1 MRLMLMGSRPFYAP
15 ETDEGGYD
23 DADADDL
30 DPQEPEAGDDEP
42 LDEDA
47 EPAADEPTDLDAEA
61 LEAEPEER
69 PTRGANRI
77 QTLAAERAAEKAR
90 ADALERELAEIRSQR
105 QQQSQLEAQRA
116 EQERL
121 ALMDPAERLEHQM
134 NQRLARIEFQSWDA
148 NDRVAFESMAAG
160 NPAVA
165 RLKAEVEQTFQAQVA
180 QGKPI
185 DRQTI
190 AAFLIGQKALAAAP
204 RARAA
209 GKRASEAGKER
220 NTARPASGRGDV
232 PAARNRSADP
242 AAARRARL
250 ADLEI

>member
-15 ETDEGGYD
+15 ETEDGAEFD

-30 DPQEPEAGDDEP
+30 ETPEAAEDDEP
-42 LDEDA
+42 LDDA
-47 EPAADEPTDLDAEA
+47 EPDADEDPDLDAG
-61 LEAEPEER
+61 AEEPELEER
-69 PTRGANRI
+69 PTRGATRF
-77 QTLAAERAAEKAR
+77 QTLAAERAAERAR
-90 ADALERELAEIRSQR
+90 ADALERELADLRSQR
-105 QQQSQLEAQRA
+105 QQQSQAEAQRA

-148 NDRVAFESMAAG
+148 NDRVAFESVAAS

-165 RLKAEVEQTFQAQVA
+165 RLKAEVEATFQAQVTA
-180 QGKPI
+180 GKPI

-209 GKRASEAGKER
+209 GKRAAEAGKER